1 MWIFMKKAFSL
12 VELLI
17 VMAAL
22 GILAAIVVPTF
33 QSYTQQA
40 KEATGKDH
48 LRTLRTII
56 EIYAAKNDGAAPGY
70 PDNDILKVPTEA
82 VFNEQITVEAAE
94 GNQLKSSILKCPENP
109 FNGKKA
115 VKIIG
120 NLEDFPSEPVQTDI
134 YGWIYKPA
142 TKNIRLNYGGTDS
155 EGVAYFEY

>member
-1 MWIFMKKAFSL
+1 MKKGFSL

-17 VMAAL
+17 VLSAL
-22 GILAAIVVPTF
+22 GIIAAIVVPTF

-40 KEATGKDH
+40 KEATAKDH

-56 EIYAAKNDGAAPGY
+56 EIYAAKNDGVSPGY
-70 PDNDILKVPTEA
+70 PDNDVLKEPTEA
-82 VFNEQITVEAAE
+82 VFNEQITTAAAG
-94 GNQLKSSILKCPENP
+94 GNQLKSSILECPENP

-115 VKIIG
+115 VRII
-120 NLEDFPSEPVQTDI
+120 LDAQSFPSDPVQTDI

-155 EGVAYFEY
+155 EGVPYFDY